1 MDSVSQVA
9 SSARS
14 SSSLHPTHQP
24 IGRNGSF
31 WLPPKSNVSFESNL
45 NKQSREN
52 GPKPSPSDKSSEQ
65 AKLPSLPK
73 AKRWSA
79 NSPQLNSHKNVPVT
93 VKGSASP
100 IISKLLSQNS
110 LATKKLPPRVT
121 MPVANRGTQSAPD
134 RALILVPPKEAKTTK
149 EIPVDKSS
157 RDLPSEHENTGSKDH
172 GKKKKGGGTKNALKH
187 MSMNATE
194 SNLTATAF
202 SGKSDSLNH
211 STAQKA
217 LKQFVQDAI
226 PPRIAY
232 ISKFDRKV
240 IRFALD
246 LPNGG
251 KLGVRLQK
259 DGTHLSLSLICP
271 DLRSKEQ
278 LSFLDGDSLSGI
290 NGLKISVYSSYQ
302 EMDSL
307 NPLAA

>member
-1 MDSVSQVA
+1 MDSVSQIP
-9 SSARS
+9 STARS
-14 SSSLHPTHQP
+14 STSLYSAHQP
-24 IGRNGSF
+24 IGKNGSF
-31 WLPPKSNVSFESNL
+31 WLPPKINATFESNL
-45 NKQSREN
+45 RKQSKTN
-52 GPKPSPSDKSSEQ
+52 GSKPSTSDQPSEQ
-65 AKLPSLPK
+65 AKLPSTPK
-73 AKRWSA
+73 AKGKSA
-79 NSPQLNSHKNVPVT
+79 NSPQLNSHQNVPVT
-93 VKGSASP
+93 VKGSARP
-100 IISKLLSQNS
+100 VISKWLSQNS
-110 LATKKLPPRVT
+110 LAPQKLPSMVT
-121 MPVANRGTQSAPD
+121 MPVANRGTQSALD

-172 GKKKKGGGTKNALKH
+172 GKKKKGGGAKNALVNS
-187 MSMNATE
+187 SMNATE
-194 SNLTATAF
+194 SNLTAAAF
-202 SGKSDSLNH
+202 SGKNDSLNH

-246 LPNGG
+246 LPSGG

-259 DGTHLSLSLICP
+259 DGSHLSLSLICP

>member
-1 MDSVSQVA
+1 
-9 SSARS
+9 
-14 SSSLHPTHQP
+14 
-24 IGRNGSF
+24 
-31 WLPPKSNVSFESNL
+31 L
-45 NKQSREN
+45 NKQSKAN
-52 GPKPSPSDKSSEQ
+52 GPKPPPYDKSSEQ
-65 AKLPSLPK
+65 AKLPSLTK
-73 AKRWSA
+73 AKGRPG
-79 NSPQLNSHKNVPVT
+79 NSPQLNSHQNISVT

-100 IISKLLSQNS
+100 VISKWISQNS
-110 LATKKLPPRVT
+110 LVTKKSPPKIT
-121 MPVANRGTQSAPD
+121 IPVANRGTQSAQD
-134 RALILVPPKEAKTTK
+134 RAFIPVPPKEAKTTK
-149 EIPVDKSS
+149 EALIDKPS

-172 GKKKKGGGTKNALKH
+172 GKKKKGGGAKNAPTN
-187 MSMNATE
+187 SVMNATE
-194 SNLTATAF
+194 SNLTAAAF

-211 STAQKA
+211 TTAQKA

-226 PPRIAY
+226 PSRIAY

-259 DGTHLSLSLICP
+259 DGAHLSLSLICP

-290 NGLKISVYSSYQ
+290 NGLKIFVYSSYQ

>member
-73 AKRWSA
+73 AKGRSA

-110 LATKKLPPRVT
+110 LATKKLPPRVA

-172 GKKKKGGGTKNALKH
+172 GKKKKGGGAKNALVNS
-187 MSMNATE
+187 SMNATE
-194 SNLTATAF
+194 SNLTAAAF

-246 LPNGG
+246 LPSGG

-259 DGTHLSLSLICP
+259 DGSHLSLSLICP